1 MIDTVGLCFPT
12 IGPVPLKNT
21 VSCLDSQILW
31 VVLAVDS
38 HINSH
43 NSQNRPHPLSSKRPS

>member
-1 MIDTVGLCFPT
+1 MIDTAVLCFPT

-21 VSCLDSQILW
+21 ISCLDSQILL
-31 VVLAVDS
+31 VLAVDS

-43 NSQNRPHPLSSKRPS
+43 HFRNSPHPLSSTRPS